1 MPTLTLPALAP
12 KLARA
17 LYSRS
22 WLRILDLW
30 ACRQARRS
38 LYPVSWTAAFL
49 NEVVRVPVF
58 LMALGSAVA
67 SSLCLW
73 HGRFLDGATLALFAG
88 MFWGFLAVLRVITR
102 LYGRFN

>member
-49 NEVVRVPVF
+49 HEVVRVPVF

-73 HGRFLDGATLALFAG
+73 HGRFLDGVTLALWPSSASSPGSMAG
-88 MFWGFLAVLRVITR
+88 STNHPSSMEA
-102 LYGRFN
+102 